1 MGNLLHC
8 HMGEQGTQQLGEDA
22 HVFQQDLSVVLGLG
36 FEQDL
41 NGAGEA
47 VHEGGSVGFGV
58 FEG

>member
-1 MGNLLHC
+1 
-8 HMGEQGTQQLGEDA
+8 MGEQGTQQLGEDA